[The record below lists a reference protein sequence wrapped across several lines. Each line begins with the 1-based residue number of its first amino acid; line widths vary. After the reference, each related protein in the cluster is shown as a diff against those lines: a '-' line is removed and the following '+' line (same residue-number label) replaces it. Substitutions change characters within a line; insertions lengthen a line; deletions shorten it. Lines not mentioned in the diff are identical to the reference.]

1 MADLPGGSAADFR
14 DIGRPAGPARFR
26 QQYPYVFEAKL
37 RGMSPWLGFTDVFE
51 RIVSGRTKVHEL
63 GRLLL
68 WHWQA
73 EQAAVAGNA

>member
-1 MADLPGGSAADFR
+1 LET
-14 DIGRPAGPARFR
+14 
-26 QQYPYVFEAKL
+26 YVSEAKL

-63 GRLLL
+63 GRLLP